1 MNKQA
6 VQNKALCMQKS
17 VVWFLALSVV
27 AGVVVAKPGDGDCVV
42 ADFRTLALTVH
53 NPTERLAAA
62 TQWLQSHGDAC
73 SLKDI
78 ALIKSSSP
86 AWLGSA
92 DSPLIQQTMDRYY
105 NAKAK
110 GAKDEP
116 PPAAVQVN
124 PPAATSVAAVPPKP
138 KAVEASAA
146 KPNAASK
153 ASAASGAAA
162 TPADAINN
170 GIAAAVAAAAASKAA
185 SSIAKTS
192 AAK

>member
-1 MNKQA
+1 
-6 VQNKALCMQKS
+6 MQKS
-17 VVWFLALSVV
+17 VSWYLVFSVLGGV
-27 AGVVVAKPGDGDCVV
+27 AAAKPADSDCVV

-110 GAKDEP
+110 GAKEEP
-116 PPAAVQVN
+116 AAAAQVSPPAT
-124 PPAATSVAAVPPKP
+124 PSVAALAPKP
-138 KAVEASAA
+138 KALEAPVA

-153 ASAASGAAA
+153 APAASAAAT
-162 TPADAINN
+162 TPADAIST

-185 SSIAKTS
+185 SSIAKTTTN
-192 AAK
+192 K